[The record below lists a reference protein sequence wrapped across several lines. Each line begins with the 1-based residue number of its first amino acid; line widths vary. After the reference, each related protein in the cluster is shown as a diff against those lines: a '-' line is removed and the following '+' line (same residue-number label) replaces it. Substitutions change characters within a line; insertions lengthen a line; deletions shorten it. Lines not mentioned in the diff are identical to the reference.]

1 MSHQITVNGLEVSVN
16 CTVYNVQVRL
26 NILGEQM
33 CAYLEVICISHLL
46 FGVQY
51 IHYMNCRLSVCFKLF
66 IVCIIA
72 ICFLLLTIC
81 VCDLQLESWGGKQL
95 ELQKLIQWPP
105 RYHLMVKHLQ
115 SAKEI
120 FDLFFQAKVS
130 VSYFFIL
137 PKHVCV
143 TNNKYHRYLLV

>member
-1 MSHQITVNGLEVSVN
+1 MGLRCLLIVH
-16 CTVYNVQVRL
+16 VRL

-33 CAYLEVICISHLL
+33 CAYLEVICIGHLL
-46 FGVQY
+46 LGVQY
-51 IHYMNCRLSVCFKLF
+51 IHYMNCRLYVCFKLF

-81 VCDLQLESWGGKQL
+81 VCDLQLESWGETQL

-105 RYHLMVKHLQ
+105 RCHLMAKHLQ

-130 VSYFFIL
+130 VSYFFVFA
-137 PKHVCV
+137 KHLCV
-143 TNNKYHRYLLV
+143 TNNKYHRDLLV

>member
-1 MSHQITVNGLEVSVN
+1 MVEVSVH
-16 CTVYNVQVRL
+16 CTRYSEHGRL

-66 IVCIIA
+66 IVCMIA

-120 FDLFFQAKVS
+120 FDLLCQAKVS
-130 VSYFFIL
+130 VSYFFVFA
-137 PKHVCV
+137 KHLCV
-143 TNNKYHRYLLV
+143 TNNKYHRNLLV